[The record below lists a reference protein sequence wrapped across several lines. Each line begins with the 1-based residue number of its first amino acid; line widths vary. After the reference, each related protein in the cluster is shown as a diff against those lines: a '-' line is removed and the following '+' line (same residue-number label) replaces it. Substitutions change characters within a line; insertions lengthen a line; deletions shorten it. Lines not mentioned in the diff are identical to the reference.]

1 MKWEKVSEGNVSET
15 EYLNN
20 LKMGGFFGNLKAE
33 LLNTAF
39 VIREVKNLLCM
50 PIILAFRMLKEDDWT
65 SYND

>member
-39 VIREVKNLLCM
+39 VIREVKNLQESSTM
-50 PIILAFRMLKEDDWT
+50 YA
-65 SYND
+65 YNLGI